1 LLGSLVYW
9 VLRRLLEL
17 VVLRLRSER
26 SKELEILVLRHQLH
40 VVQRQ
45 VTRPRLRTADRM
57 LLAAFSRSLPRPA
70 WSSFF
75 VSPVTLLRWHRQL
88 VARRWT
94 YARRSVCRPR
104 TDRRIS
110 ELVLRLARENPTW
123 GYRRIH
129 GELIGLGI
137 RLAPSTI
144 WAILRRH
151 GIEPAP
157 RRAELSWSQFLRAQA
172 SAIIACD
179 FLTVETVWLRRLY
192 VLFFIELANRRV
204 HFGGVTANPDE
215 RWVTQQARNL
225 VMTLA
230 EREEPVHFL
239 VRDRDRKFTR
249 SFDEVF
255 RSESIDVIRTPVR
268 APRAK
273 AHAERWVGSLRRECL
288 DRILILGRRHL
299 EQVVR
304 AYISHHN
311 EHRPHRSLEQRPPL
325 AKPPAE
331 RPPPNRIGR
340 LDRLGGVLHE
350 YYATAA

>member
-1 LLGSLVYW
+1 LLGSLAYW
-9 VLRRLLEL
+9 MLRRLFEL

-40 VVQRQ
+40 VLQRQ
-45 VTRPRLRTADRM
+45 VVRPRLRPADRV
-57 LLAAFSRSLPRPA
+57 LLAALSRSLPWPA

-75 VSPVTLLRWHRQL
+75 VSLVTLLRWHRQL

-94 YARRSVCRPR
+94 YPHRTLGRPR
-104 TDRRIS
+104 TDSGRC

-129 GELIGLGI
+129 GELVGLGI
-137 RLAPSTI
+137 RLAPST
-144 WAILRRH
+144 
-151 GIEPAP
+151 
-157 RRAELSWSQFLRAQA
+157 AQA

-179 FLTVETVWLRRLY
+179 FLTVDTVWLRRLY
-192 VLFFIELANRRV
+192 VLFFIELGSRV
-204 HFGGVTANPDE
+204 HFGGVTSNPHG

-230 EREEPVHFL
+230 EEEQPVRFL
-239 VRDRDRKFTR
+239 VRDRDSKFTR

-255 RSESIDVIRTPVR
+255 RSEGMRVIRTPAW

-273 AHAERWVGSLRRECL
+273 AHAERWVGSVRRKCL
-288 DRILILGRRHL
+288 DRILILGRRQL
-299 EQVVR
+299 EQVMR

-311 EHRPHRSLEQRPPL
+311 EHRPLRSLEQRPPL
-325 AKPPAE
+325 AKPPPAT
-331 RPPPNRIGR
+331 PPLPTSIGR
-340 LDRLGGVLHE
+340 RDRLGGLLHE
-350 YYATAA
+350 GPRHRRVDRRGRVPAAEVAATRSAVD